1 MSTATAS
8 PAATGRGSHW
18 ALLGRFLAPHRR
30 VLVGFSAIVLV
41 AGLLPLAGPLLLGAI
56 ADAATRGAG
65 AGELAWLA
73 LGFGAVGVF
82 ANGAELT
89 VTWLGARLAWR
100 AANDL
105 RVEVAEHAMALGPAW
120 HARTTPGAVVDR
132 VDGDAT
138 RLGELLSR
146 VVVRLAASI
155 VTLVGVV
162 VLLTWQ
168 DWRLGVAM
176 AAVLIA
182 GGWSLVRLRDLAVPS
197 GAEVRRLEG
206 EVFGAAEERLR
217 GAEEL
222 RALGAGRYA
231 VDDLH
236 RRSALTIAP
245 TRRHDTYAT
254 GMWAISML
262 VVFGGGAIALGGG
275 ILLQRAGVLS
285 VGDVLVAFTA
295 TQLTRR
301 PLEQL
306 AGNIQM
312 VQQAASGAVRLT
324 AMLRERATVTFSGDA
339 ELPAGPIDVQL
350 RAVSVRYP
358 GAREDAL
365 HETDLHLGPGEHLG
379 LVGQSG
385 GGKTT
390 LTRLLHRGLD
400 PATGSVLLAGTDLR
414 EVAATSLRARVAVV
428 TQEVQLLTATVRD
441 NLTLFGTVPADDRA
455 LVGCLSAVGLGGW
468 FDRLTAGLD
477 AVVGVEAGCSAGEAQ
492 LLALARVLLRDPGL
506 VLLDEPTARLDTTS
520 ALAVTRA
527 LDTLLDGRTAVVVA
541 HRLATLDRVDRIGL
555 VRDGHLVEE
564 GTREE
569 LLAGDTRFARLV
581 AAELGTAGS
590 PGDGGPR

>member
-8 PAATGRGSHW
+8 RAAIGRGSHW

-30 VLVGFSAIVLV
+30 VLTGFSAIVLV
-41 AGLLPLAGPLLLGAI
+41 AGLLPLAGPVLLGAI
-56 ADAATRGAG
+56 ADAATTGAD
-65 AGELAWLA
+65 AGDLAWLA
-73 LGFGAVGVF
+73 LGFGAVGVA
-82 ANGAELT
+82 ANGADLV

-105 RVEVAEHAMALGPAW
+105 RVEVAAHAMALGPAW

-168 DWRLGVAM
+168 DWRLGIALSV
-176 AAVLIA
+176 VLVA
-182 GGWSLVRLRDLAVPS
+182 GGWALVRLRDLAVPS

-236 RRSALTIAP
+236 RRSARTIAP

-254 GMWAISML
+254 GMWATSML

-275 ILLQRAGVLS
+275 ILLERAGVLS

-324 AMLRERATVTFSGDA
+324 AMLHERPTVTFSGDA
-339 ELPAGPIDVQL
+339 ELPAGPIGVQL
-350 RAVSVRYP
+350 RGVSVRYP
-358 GAREDAL
+358 GARDDAL
-365 HETDLHLGPGEHLG
+365 HTLDLHLGRGEHLG

-390 LTRLLHRGLD
+390 LTRLLHRGID
-400 PATGSVLLAGTDLR
+400 PTTGSVVLDGTDLR
-414 EVAATSLRARVAVV
+414 DVSPGSLRARVAVV

-441 NLTLFGTVPADDRA
+441 NLTLFGTVAADDRA
-455 LVGCLSAVGLGGW
+455 LVECLAAVGLGGW
-468 FDRLTAGLD
+468 FARLPAGLD
-477 AVVGVEAGCSAGEAQ
+477 AVVGVDAGSSAGEAQ

-506 VLLDEPTARLDTTS
+506 VVLDEPTARLDTAS

-555 VRDGHLVEE
+555 VRDGRLVEE

-581 AAELGTAGS
+581 AAELGATGAAA
-590 PGDGGPR
+590 DGGST